1 MSRYLAALIFLA
13 SLRPAL
19 AATAG
24 DLGDEIQHV
33 ALDPAECYRVLD
45 VNFTKEDVKVY
56 LASGYLVFAKPIHGM
71 RLGAIFVAS
80 ADGGDGDILLLPP
93 TRSERAS
100 LATFTN
106 SPNLE
111 EHFKSAAFV
120 FTDGT
125 GDDLLAQLQNASAK
139 KSPEMGGLIGEH
151 WTSVLSNLMSSF
163 GTRVVYDVLSA
174 QRESGLF

>member
-1 MSRYLAALIFLA
+1 MLLA

-19 AATAG
+19 ALTAA
-24 DLGDEIQHV
+24 DVGDEIQHI

-45 VNFTKEDVKVY
+45 LHFNKEDVKVY
-56 LASGYLVFAKPIHGM
+56 LGSGYLVFTKPLPAAPALVPAAPASLGAAPAASAQSQGR
-71 RLGAIFVAS
+71 RLGAVFVAS
-80 ADGGDGDILLLPP
+80 AEAGDADVLLLPP
-93 TRSERAS
+93 TRSERSS

-125 GDDLLAQLQNASAK
+125 GDDLLAQLQKIRPRRKARRWAACSQNAGVPS
-139 KSPEMGGLIGEH
+139 
-151 WTSVLSNLMSSF
+151 W
-163 GTRVVYDVLSA
+163 
-174 QRESGLF
+174 